1 MFADIAEL
9 INDVEKN
16 KEIDNKKETD
26 AIKR

>member
-9 INDVEKN
+9 INDVEKQ
-16 KEIDNKKETD
+16 KETDNEKETD